1 MAKTLYLAGRLDSG
15 EKGIAAIAAELE
27 GRGHTVLEQW
37 WKLGRLP
44 KPYLAHPKSSAPAA
58 ESMVKAAAESD
69 VYVLFPAGEILGAA
83 VEFGA
88 ALQSARTN
96 PAKRIYLV
104 AEGSFRQSV
113 FFAHPAVTIL
123 QSVSELRTQPWF

>member
-1 MAKTLYLAGRLDSG
+1 MTTFYLAGRLDSG
-15 EKGIAAIAAELE
+15 EEGIASFAAELE
-27 GRGHTVLEQW
+27 ARGHTVLEQW

-44 KPYLAHPKSSAPAA
+44 KPYLAHVDTSAPAA
-58 ESMVKAAAESD
+58 EAMIKAAAESD
-69 VYVLFPAGEILGAA
+69 VYVLFPEDNILGAA

-104 AEGSFRQSV
+104 AESSFRQSV

-123 QSVSELRTQPWF
+123 ESASELRAQPWF